1 MELVTYSNIASTQ
14 DTARQIALDGHLLP
28 FAVIAETQSAGRGRR
43 GKSWDSPQGG
53 LWLTL
58 ALAVPSPETIRQ
70 SAMVAAHAV
79 ASVVLTETGVRTLVK
94 WPNDLLVKRRKV
106 CGILAETLV
115 QSGTTTLL
123 VGIGLNVNNTV
134 TPDQL
139 PHVTS
144 LRGELGRTID
154 VQSLCASILNMVAL
168 DISSLILRGFDIFSP
183 WMDANLALRD
193 ELVTVEFNDKRE
205 SGRVTGLSRTGA
217 LLLKN
222 PDGSLTEV
230 DAGSVYDW

>member
-1 MELVTYSNIASTQ
+1 LELVTYSNIASTQ

-28 FAVIAETQSAGRGRR
+28 FAITAETQSAGRGRR

-58 ALAVPSPETIRQ
+58 ALAVPSPEAIRQ

-79 ASVVLTETGVRTLVK
+79 ASVVLTETGVRTLIK

-123 VGIGLNVNNTV
+123 VGIGLNVNNAV
-134 TPDQL
+134 PPDQL

-154 VQSLCASILNMVAL
+154 VLPLCASILNMVER

-183 WMDANLALRD
+183 WMDANLALRG
-193 ELVTVEFNDKRE
+193 EFVTVEFNDQRE
-205 SGRVTGLSRTGA
+205 SGRVTGLSKTGA

-230 DAGSVYDW
+230 DAGSVYNW

>member
-1 MELVTYSNIASTQ
+1 MELLTCANIASTQ
-14 DTARQIALDGHLLP
+14 DTARHIVLDGHLLP
-28 FAVIAETQSAGRGRR
+28 FAVTAETQSMGRGRC
-43 GKSWDSPQGG
+43 GKSWDSPPGG

-58 ALAVPSPETIRQ
+58 ALTVPSPERVRQ

-79 ASVVLTETGVRTLVK
+79 ASVVLAETGVRTLVK

-115 QSGTTTLL
+115 QSGMTTLL
-123 VGIGLNVNNTV
+123 VGIGVNVNNV
-134 TPDQL
+134 VPPHQL
-139 PHVTS
+139 PRATS
-144 LRGELGRTID
+144 LRRELGRSVD
-154 VQSLCASILNMVAL
+154 VQHLCASILNMVEL
-168 DISSLILRGFDIFSP
+168 NINTLILRGFDAFSP
-183 WMDANLALRD
+183 WVNANLALRG
-193 ELVTVEFNDKRE
+193 ELVTVEFNDQRE
-205 SGRVTGLSRTGA
+205 SGQVAGVSRTGA

>member
-28 FAVIAETQSAGRGRR
+28 FAIIAETQSAGRGRR
-43 GKSWDSPQGG
+43 GKNWDSPQGG

-58 ALAVPSPETIRQ
+58 ALAVPSPETVRQ
-70 SAMVAAHAV
+70 SAMVTAHAV

-94 WPNDLLVKRRKV
+94 WPNELLVKRRKV

-123 VGIGLNVNNTV
+123 VGIGLNVNNV
-134 TPDQL
+134 VPPDQL
-139 PHVTS
+139 PRVTS

-154 VQSLCASILNMVAL
+154 VQPLCASILNMVAL

-183 WMDANLALRD
+183 WMDANLAPVSYTHLRAH
-193 ELVTVEFNDKRE
+193 ETRH
-205 SGRVTGLSRTGA
+205 
-217 LLLKN
+217 
-222 PDGSLTEV
+222 
-230 DAGSVYDW
+230 

>member
-1 MELVTYSNIASTQ
+1 MELITYSNITSTQ
-14 DTARQIALDGHLLP
+14 DTARQIALEGHLLP
-28 FAVIAETQSAGRGRR
+28 FAVIAEKQSAGRGRR
-43 GKSWDSPQGG
+43 GKSWNSPQGG

-58 ALAVPSPETIRQ
+58 ALAVPSPETVRQ
-70 SAMVAAHAV
+70 SAMVTAHAV
-79 ASVVLTETGVRTLVK
+79 ASVVSTETCVHTLVK

-106 CGILAETLV
+106 CGILAETLI

-123 VGIGLNVNNTV
+123 LGIGLNVNNV
-134 TPDQL
+134 IPPDQL
-139 PHVTS
+139 PHATS
-144 LRGELGRTID
+144 LSEELGHTVG
-154 VQSLCASILNMVAL
+154 VQHLCQSILNMAEL
-168 DISSLILRGFDIFSP
+168 DINLLILHGFDTFSP
-183 WMDANLALRD
+183 WIDANLALRG
-193 ELVTVEFNDKRE
+193 ELVTVRFNDQRE

>member
-1 MELVTYSNIASTQ
+1 MELFTYANIASTQ
-14 DTARQIALDGHLLP
+14 DSARQIALDGHLLP
-28 FAVIAETQSAGRGRR
+28 FAVIAETQSEGRGRR
-43 GKSWDSPQGG
+43 GKSWDSSPGG

-58 ALAVPSPETIRQ
+58 ALAVPSVETVRQ

-79 ASVVLTETGVRTLVK
+79 ASVVLTETGVRTLLK

-123 VGIGLNVNNTV
+123 VGIGVNVNNV
-134 TPDQL
+134 VPPDQL
-139 PHVTS
+139 PRAVS
-144 LRGELGRTID
+144 LREELGHSFD
-154 VQSLCASILNMVAL
+154 LQHLCASVLNMVEL
-168 DISSLILRGFDIFSP
+168 DMNTLILRGFDAFGP
-183 WMDANLALRD
+183 WIDANLALRD
-193 ELVTVEFNDKRE
+193 ELVTVEFNDQRE
-205 SGRVTGLSRTGA
+205 SGWVAGLSRTGA

-222 PDGSLTEV
+222 TDGSLKEV

>member
-1 MELVTYSNIASTQ
+1 MEFLTYENIASTQ

-28 FAVIAETQSAGRGRR
+28 FAVIAETQSEGRGRR
-43 GKSWDSPQGG
+43 GKSWDSPSGG

-58 ALAVPSPETIRQ
+58 ALAVPSAETVRQ

-79 ASVVLTETGVRTLVK
+79 ASVVLTETGVRTLLK

-123 VGIGLNVNNTV
+123 VGIGVNVNNV
-134 TPDQL
+134 VPPDQL
-139 PHVTS
+139 PRAAS
-144 LRGELGRTID
+144 LREELGRTID
-154 VQSLCASILNMVAL
+154 LRHLCASVLNMVEL
-168 DISSLILRGFDIFSP
+168 DMNTLILRGFDTFCT

-193 ELVTVEFNDKRE
+193 ELVTVEFNDQRE
-205 SGRVTGLSRTGA
+205 SGRVAGLSRTGA

>member
-14 DTARQIALDGHLLP
+14 DTARQIALGGHLLP

-58 ALAVPSPETIRQ
+58 ALAVPSPEAIRQ

-79 ASVVLTETGVRTLVK
+79 ASVVLTETGVRTLIK

-123 VGIGLNVNNTV
+123 VGIGLNVNNAV
-134 TPDQL
+134 PPDQL

-154 VQSLCASILNMVAL
+154 VLPLCASILNMVER

-183 WMDANLALRD
+183 WMDANLALRG
-193 ELVTVEFNDKRE
+193 ELVTVEFNDQRE
-205 SGRVTGLSRTGA
+205 SGRVTGLSKTGA
-217 LLLKN
+217 LLLKS

-230 DAGSVYDW
+230 DAGSVYNW

>member
-1 MELVTYSNIASTQ
+1 MELITYSNITSTQ
-14 DTARQIALDGHLLP
+14 DTARQIALEGHLLP

-43 GKSWDSPQGG
+43 GKSWNSPQGG

-58 ALAVPSPETIRQ
+58 ALAVQSPETVRQ

-79 ASVVLTETGVRTLVK
+79 ASVVVTETGVRTLVK

-123 VGIGLNVNNTV
+123 LGIGLNVNNV
-134 TPDQL
+134 ITPDQL
-139 PHVTS
+139 SHMTS
-144 LRGELGRTID
+144 LREELGRSVD
-154 VQSLCASILNMVAL
+154 VRHLCQNILDMVEL
-168 DISSLILRGFDIFSP
+168 DINLLILHGFDTFSP

-193 ELVTVEFNDKRE
+193 ELVTVEFNDQRE
-205 SGRVTGLSRTGA
+205 SGRVSGLSKTGA

>member
-14 DTARQIALDGHLLP
+14 DTARQMALDGHLLP

-58 ALAVPSPETIRQ
+58 ALAVPSPQAIRQ
-70 SAMVAAHAV
+70 SAMVAALGV
-79 ASVVLTETGVRTLVK
+79 ASVVLTETGVRTLIK

-115 QSGTTTLL
+115 RPGTTTLL
-123 VGIGLNVNNTV
+123 VGIGLNVNNAV
-134 TPDQL
+134 PPDQL
-139 PHVTS
+139 SHVTS

-154 VQSLCASILNMVAL
+154 VLPLCASILNMVER

-183 WMDANLALRD
+183 WMDANLALRG
-193 ELVTVEFNDKRE
+193 ELVTVEFNDQRE
-205 SGRVTGLSRTGA
+205 SGRITGLSKTGA
-217 LLLKN
+217 LLLKS

-230 DAGSVYDW
+230 DAGSVYNW

>member
-123 VGIGLNVNNTV
+123 VGIGLNVNNAV